1 MDCFSNAVEAIKS
14 AIDLY
19 SVGVREDV
27 GVYLPDLVKCYNFL
41 FQYWYEKKF
50 LEFSIVEEY
59 IKKGIVD
66 LQFMYNEK
74 GYNDEETYL
83 KFNFLCSLIYLRN
96 NDLQNYIK
104 YKKIAFSFFNSLNDE
119 KRDNAKLTDMIK
131 YFTMEETKL
140 HG

>member
-1 MDCFSNAVEAIKS
+1 
-14 AIDLY
+14 
-19 SVGVREDV
+19 
-27 GVYLPDLVKCYNFL
+27 
-41 FQYWYEKKF
+41 
-50 LEFSIVEEY
+50 
-59 IKKGIVD
+59 
-66 LQFMYNEK
+66 MYNEK